1 MVKLNCVE
9 VEHLQVE
16 HILLNVNLELLPAQT
31 QRDLSAWV
39 RQLKQNKE
47 KEMKKTKMVSVPKN
61 GFSSVSVNHFVC
73 C

>member
-31 QRDLSAWV
+31 QRDLSAWI

-47 KEMKKTKMVSVPKN
+47 KEMKKTKMV
-61 GFSSVSVNHFVC
+61 
-73 C
+73 